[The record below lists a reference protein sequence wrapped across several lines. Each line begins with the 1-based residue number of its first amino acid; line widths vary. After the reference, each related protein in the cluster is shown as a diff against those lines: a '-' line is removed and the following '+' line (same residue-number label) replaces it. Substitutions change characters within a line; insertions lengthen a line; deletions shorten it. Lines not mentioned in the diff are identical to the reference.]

1 MADVTVRY
9 WAGARAAAGID
20 DERLQASSVDDLVQR
35 LSARTPELAP
45 VLALSSLIV
54 DGLVA
59 RGPVELVDGAVVEVL
74 PPFAGG

>member
-9 WAGARAAAGID
+9 WAGARAAAGVD
-20 DERLQASSVDDLVQR
+20 DERLQAATVDDLVRQ
-35 LSARTPELAP
+35 LSARTPALAP
-45 VLALSSLIV
+45 VLALSSLLV

-59 RGPVELVDGAVVEVL
+59 RGPVDLADGAVVEVL